1 MWWNDGNGT
10 WFCQAPRKAPRSPAA
25 WPPPLDT
32 SSLLWS
38 TAAHRLPAS
47 PRAGWAPG
55 GDSRSACPSKE
66 QTGAGAGA
74 DGRTEAQPRSAP
86 APPASGR
93 AALPQPVRQ
102 VDRFKL
108 RSHRLSSFIQRD
120 RCTQGRCPVVS
131 WKGPGPRSFPRVA
144 ASPQVALLAIIPL
157 PPTTSTL
164 PLGEECEH
172 RSGGADVSPGP

>member
-1 MWWNDGNGT
+1 METEHGSVKHRGKHRVLLQHGRRRWTPLLCSGAPQPT
-10 WFCQAPRKAPRSPAA
+10 ACQPPRGRGGRLGGILGVPAPPRSRRG
-25 WPPPLDT
+25 LE
-32 SSLLWS
+32 
-38 TAAHRLPAS
+38 
-47 PRAGWAPG
+47 RA
-55 GDSRSACPSKE
+55 R
-66 QTGAGAGA
+66 TG
-74 DGRTEAQPRSAP
+74 AP
-86 APPASGR
+86 APPALGR

-172 RSGGADVSPGP
+172 RNGGADVSPGP

>member
-1 MWWNDGNGT
+1 METEHGSVKHRGKHRVLLQHGRRRWTPLLCSGAPQPT
-10 WFCQAPRKAPRSPAA
+10 ACQPPRGRGG
-25 WPPPLDT
+25 
-32 SSLLWS
+32 
-38 TAAHRLPAS
+38 RL
-47 PRAGWAPG
+47 G
-55 GDSRSACPSKE
+55 GGSRSACPSKE

-74 DGRTEAQPRSAP
+74 DGRTGAQPRSAP

-172 RSGGADVSPGP
+172 RNGGADVSPGP

>member
-1 MWWNDGNGT
+1 METEHGSVKHRGKHRVLLQHGRRRRWTPLLCSGAPQPT
-10 WFCQAPRKAPRSPAA
+10 ACQPPRGRGGRLGGVLRVPAPPRSRRG
-25 WPPPLDT
+25 LE
-32 SSLLWS
+32 
-38 TAAHRLPAS
+38 
-47 PRAGWAPG
+47 RA
-55 GDSRSACPSKE
+55 R
-66 QTGAGAGA
+66 TG
-74 DGRTEAQPRSAP
+74 AP

-172 RSGGADVSPGP
+172 RNGGADVSPGP

>member
-1 MWWNDGNGT
+1 METEHGSVKHRGKHRVLLQHGRRRWTPLLCSGAPQPT
-10 WFCQAPRKAPRSPAA
+10 ACQPPQGRGGRLGGVFGVPAPPRSRRG
-25 WPPPLDT
+25 LE
-32 SSLLWS
+32 
-38 TAAHRLPAS
+38 
-47 PRAGWAPG
+47 RA
-55 GDSRSACPSKE
+55 R
-66 QTGAGAGA
+66 TG
-74 DGRTEAQPRSAP
+74 AP

-157 PPTTSTL
+157 PLTTSTL

-172 RSGGADVSPGP
+172 RNGGADVSPGP

>member
-1 MWWNDGNGT
+1 METEHGSVKHRGKHRVLLQHGRRRWTPLLCSGAPQPT
-10 WFCQAPRKAPRSPAA
+10 ACQPPRGRGGRLGGVLGVPAPPRSRRG
-25 WPPPLDT
+25 LE
-32 SSLLWS
+32 
-38 TAAHRLPAS
+38 
-47 PRAGWAPG
+47 RA
-55 GDSRSACPSKE
+55 R
-66 QTGAGAGA
+66 TG
-74 DGRTEAQPRSAP
+74 AP

-172 RSGGADVSPGP
+172 RNGGADGSPGP

>member
-1 MWWNDGNGT
+1 METEHGSVKHRGKHRVLLQHGRRRWTPLLCSGAPQPT
-10 WFCQAPRKAPRSPAA
+10 ACQPPRGRGGRLGGVLRVPAPPRSRRG
-25 WPPPLDT
+25 LE
-32 SSLLWS
+32 
-38 TAAHRLPAS
+38 
-47 PRAGWAPG
+47 RA
-55 GDSRSACPSKE
+55 R
-66 QTGAGAGA
+66 TG
-74 DGRTEAQPRSAP
+74 AP

-172 RSGGADVSPGP
+172 RNGGADVSPGP

>member
-1 MWWNDGNGT
+1 METEHGSVKHRGKHRVLLQHGRRRWTPLLCSGAPQPT
-10 WFCQAPRKAPRSPAA
+10 ACQPPRGRGGRLGGVLGVPAPPRSRRG
-25 WPPPLDT
+25 LE
-32 SSLLWS
+32 
-38 TAAHRLPAS
+38 
-47 PRAGWAPG
+47 RA
-55 GDSRSACPSKE
+55 R
-66 QTGAGAGA
+66 TG
-74 DGRTEAQPRSAP
+74 AP

-172 RSGGADVSPGP
+172 RNGGADVSPGP

>member
-1 MWWNDGNGT
+1 MVLSSTAESTAFSCSMAAAAGHL
-10 WFCQAPRKAPRSPAA
+10 FSALEHRSP
-25 WPPPLDT
+25 P
-32 SSLLWS
+32 
-38 TAAHRLPAS
+38 PAS
-47 PRAGWAPG
+47 LPEG
-55 GDSRSACPSKE
+55 GVGAWGGSRSACPSKE

-74 DGRTEAQPRSAP
+74 DGRTGAQPRSAP

-172 RSGGADVSPGP
+172 RNGGADVSPGP

>member
-1 MWWNDGNGT
+1 METEHGSVKHRGKHRVLLQHGRRRWTPLLCSGAPQPT
-10 WFCQAPRKAPRSPAA
+10 ACQPPRGRGGRLGGVLGVPAPPRSRRG
-25 WPPPLDT
+25 LE
-32 SSLLWS
+32 
-38 TAAHRLPAS
+38 
-47 PRAGWAPG
+47 RA
-55 GDSRSACPSKE
+55 R
-66 QTGAGAGA
+66 TG
-74 DGRTEAQPRSAP
+74 AP
-86 APPASGR
+86 APPALGR

-172 RSGGADVSPGP
+172 RNGGADGSPGP